1 MKESNRISNSELE
14 IMKILWKEAPLN
26 STEIINRLK
35 CQSDWSRKTIHTFI
49 SRLVKKNVLR
59 VLNGYKQKEY
69 YPTITKNE
77 YKKSETE
84 LFVKKIYNGSFI
96 LLVSDFIKNESL
108 TENEINELKKMLLN
122 K

>member
-108 TENEINELKKMLLN
+108 TENEISELKKMLLN